1 MTSFTYTTLE
11 GTTQITLLLDGTTN
25 QHLST
30 IQCAL
35 KRKLDRD
42 VTPVDII
49 KAAVRMAAEME
60 KE

>member
-1 MTSFTYTTLE
+1 MTSFTLE
-11 GTTQITLLLDGTTN
+11 GTTQITLPLDGTTN
-25 QHLST
+25 QHLDT

-35 KRKLDRD
+35 KRKLDLD

>member
-1 MTSFTYTTLE
+1 MTSFTLE
-11 GTTQITLLLDGTTN
+11 GTTQITLPLDGTTN

-30 IQCAL
+30 IQSAL